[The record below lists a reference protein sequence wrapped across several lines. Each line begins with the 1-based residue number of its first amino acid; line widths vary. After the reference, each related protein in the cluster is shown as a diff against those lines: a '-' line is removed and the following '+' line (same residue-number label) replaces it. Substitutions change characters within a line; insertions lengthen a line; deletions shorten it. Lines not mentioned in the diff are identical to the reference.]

1 MNTAATTSIEV
12 TGFAGPARHYELSEP
27 LLGNHHVIV
36 WTQQAFGQQAAEAVI
51 VPARPDGSAV
61 TMTKL
66 PGSYI
71 HPAATHEEALKLA
84 GYELAQSDS

>member
-1 MNTAATTSIEV
+1 MNTATATSIEA
-12 TGFAGPARHYELSEP
+12 TGFAGPARHYQLSEP
-27 LLGNHHVIV
+27 LVGNHHVIV
-36 WTQQAFGQQAAEAVI
+36 WTQNAFGQQAAEAVI

-71 HPAATHEEALKLA
+71 HPDATHEGALWLA
-84 GYELAQSDS
+84 GYETKEMP

>member
-1 MNTAATTSIEV
+1 MNSATTISTTV
-12 TGFAGPARHYELSEP
+12 SGFAGPARLFELSEP

-36 WTQQAFGQQAAEAVI
+36 WTQQAFGRQAAEAVI

-66 PGSYI
+66 PGSYV
-71 HPAATHEEALKLA
+71 HPDATHEGALWLA
-84 GYELAQSDS
+84 GYETKEMP